1 MKDSSC
7 IGLITGSDVINC
19 MNTTRKMLRLVDLR
33 VQRYLAG
40 RVQIG
45 SQLGREHSIQSLAED
60 SSDYKA
66 FSLAKRA
73 GEGSAL

>member
-1 MKDSSC
+1 
-7 IGLITGSDVINC
+7 
-19 MNTTRKMLRLVDLR
+19 MLRLVDLR